1 MRLIDADALRR
12 RLIKQRDA
20 SAAKQNYGWEWEY
33 NGWNGAI
40 LQIGCEMIEHPVDA
54 VPVRH
59 GKWKEYPTGDGLNQ
73 CSECGVLR
81 FGESNYCP
89 NCGARM
95 DEE

>member
-1 MRLIDADALRR
+1 MRLIDSDALRR

-54 VPVRH
+54 EPVIRCKDCKYNPKQMLV
-59 GKWKEYPTGDGLNQ
+59 GCPLAGSQ
-73 CSECGVLR
+73 LR
-81 FGESNYCP
+81 DDNWYCAWGEKKN
-89 NCGARM
+89 
-95 DEE
+95 D